1 MRDTG
6 GIVPRRVRLQQAILS
21 CLLLLVLCPA
31 SATAARQVFILNSYH
46 PDYKWSADI
55 MHGLEATLHQYDP
68 EVLIHVEHMDTKRN
82 LDPEY
87 LANLPRFMELKY
99 AFLHPDLVIAVDDS
113 AFFFILEHGARIFP
127 NTPVVFCGVNTN
139 PLPPLPKNMTGVR
152 EYADLNT
159 NLKLMR
165 RLQPQMRKL
174 MVIADRTETGIAAV
188 ADLRKTVPPDL
199 PLEVLEDAPL
209 PELVEQV
216 KKIGPETGLL
226 FLLYFQDRDG
236 RVHGPTEAISAISQA
251 SPVPVYGVWN
261 FLMGHGLLGGYLTNA
276 YEQGRIAGNMAGR
289 ILGGMNPADLPVTY
303 DDGIQLEMDM
313 RQMERFGITS
323 DRLPPETKFLNPSK
337 TTEHEILLLHSYHTG
352 FKWTDDIESGIRES
366 LGLEAGNLEMHVEY
380 MDTKR
385 HPEPEFTYL
394 NYILLREK
402 YRSSKFSAVL
412 TSDDNAFN
420 FARQYRQTL
429 FNNAPIIFCGVNY
442 LADPKSVTAQGITG
456 VLESYDIVSTVQAA
470 ARLLPQAKKL
480 FVINDATPTGL
491 GNHNRFEEVRHLL
504 PASLD
509 IELLENI
516 SMTRLLERLPSL
528 PPDSFILLMSFNQDR
543 DGNTFSY
550 EESCKS
556 IVGASPVPV
565 FSFWDFYL
573 GSGSVGG
580 MVTSG
585 HHQGLA
591 AGNLTRNILRGQKAT
606 ELPIITQSPNTFI
619 FDAEVMKRHGLDFGL
634 LPAGAN
640 LINDDSEAYRHT
652 RALWTIAAL
661 VLIIAMLLFTLVVFY
676 RYQQRKRRALER
688 SVRIDPLTGA
698 STRSAF
704 ESEMP
709 QLLKLAAEKNER
721 FMFCYVDVDKL
732 KQVNDTFG
740 HLHGDT
746 YLKEMVSIIRTCV
759 RASDE
764 IYRIGGDEFVLI
776 FPGCGPDE
784 VRRVW
789 SQVQAHIHA
798 ANSTG
803 RIPYEMGLTH
813 GCTMFDPQAPQDL
826 ATLLKKADQSMYTQ
840 KHTHAS

>member
-1 MRDTG
+1 
-6 GIVPRRVRLQQAILS
+6 
-21 CLLLLVLCPA
+21 
-31 SATAARQVFILNSYH
+31 
-46 PDYKWSADI
+46 

-99 AFLHPDLVIAVDDS
+99 AFLKPDLVITVDDS

-127 NTPVVFCGVNTN
+127 DTPVVFCGVNTN
-139 PLPPLPKNMTGVR
+139 PLPSLPKNMTGVR

-165 RLQPQMRKL
+165 SLQPQMRKL
-174 MVIADRTETGIAAV
+174 MVVADKTATGIAAV
-188 ADLRKTVPPDL
+188 ADLRKAVPPDL

-236 RVHGPTEAISAISQA
+236 RVHGATEAISAISKA

-261 FLMGHGLLGGYLTNA
+261 FLMGHGLFGGYLTNG
-276 YEQGRIAGNMAGR
+276 YEQGRIAGSMAGQ
-289 ILGGMNPADLPVTY
+289 ILGGTNPADLPVTY
-303 DDGIQLEMDM
+303 DDGIQLEVDM
-313 RQMERFGITS
+313 RQMERFGITP
-323 DRLPPETKFLNPSK
+323 DRLPLETKFLNPSTSK
-337 TTEHEILLLHSYHTG
+337 AHEILLLHSYHTG

-366 LGLEAGNLEMHVEY
+366 LGFEAGNLEMHVEY

-385 HPEPEFTYL
+385 HPELEFTYL
-394 NYILLREK
+394 NYIVLREK
-402 YRSSKFSAVL
+402 YRSAKFSAIL

-442 LADPKSVTAQGITG
+442 LADPESLPAQGITG

-504 PASLD
+504 PAALD

-556 IVGASPVPV
+556 IVDASPVPV

-573 GSGSVGG
+573 GAGSVGG

-591 AGNLTRNILRGQKAT
+591 AGNLTRSILRGQKVT
-606 ELPIITQSPNTFI
+606 ELPIITLSPNAFI
-619 FDAEVMKRHGLDFGL
+619 FDAKVMKKHGLDFNL
-634 LPAGAN
+634 LPAGAS
-640 LINDDSEAYRHT
+640 LINDDSDAYRHT
-652 RALWTIAAL
+652 RALWTISAL
-661 VLIIAMLLFTLVVFY
+661 ILIIAMLLFTLVVFY
-676 RYQQRKRRALER
+676 RYQHRKRRALER

-709 QLLKLAAEKNER
+709 QRLKVAAEKNEK

-746 YLKEMVSIIRTCV
+746 YLKEIVSIIRACV

-776 FPGCGPDE
+776 FPGCGQDE
-784 VRRVW
+784 VQRVW
-789 SQVQAHIHA
+789 TQVQAHLHA

-813 GCTMFDPQAPQDL
+813 GCTLFNPQDPQDL
-826 ATLLKKADQSMYTQ
+826 ATLLKKSDQSMYTQ
-840 KHTHAS
+840 KHNSPKSRS